1 MDEPTDIERLVDG
14 LATIGKAL
22 RLLKEQRNRGYELD
36 EVQARVAART
46 RAGVRAAD
54 LAPLYAELLGML
66 AEEVVSLQAEV
77 DELRGQRGRAR

>member
-1 MDEPTDIERLVDG
+1 MDEPTDIDRLVDG
-14 LATIGKAL
+14 LATLGKSL

-36 EVQARVAART
+36 EVQARVRAAT